1 MDTTVLETERIRL
14 KIITPNVV
22 RELVETH
29 SEQQLKEVMNLDES
43 GYEKLLNMYE
53 QGMETHRI
61 SLLYFLLIKKE
72 SNELIGECGFHTWNK
87 AHQRAEVFY
96 SLKNE
101 SDKRTGYL
109 SEVLPVVLD
118 FGFKTMKLHRIEAL
132 VADWNIASVKLL
144 LKNNFIKEGT
154 LKEHYLV
161 DGVFEDSDCYA
172 LINKSKHPH
181 TK

>member
-1 MDTTVLETERIRL
+1 
-14 KIITPNVV
+14 
-22 RELVETH
+22 
-29 SEQQLKEVMNLDES
+29 
-43 GYEKLLNMYE
+43 
-53 QGMETHRI
+53 
-61 SLLYFLLIKKE
+61 
-72 SNELIGECGFHTWNK
+72 
-87 AHQRAEVFY
+87 
-96 SLKNE
+96 
-101 SDKRTGYL
+101 
-109 SEVLPVVLD
+109 
-118 FGFKTMKLHRIEAL
+118 MKLHRIEAL